1 MISKS
6 RPHKQ
11 MSVCYMMRSDEQI
24 NAESPS
30 DRLIGV
36 HRRSSG
42 EFKKDGGL
50 LIYQL
55 VICCLV
61 LCFFPGLVYLRFV
74 GKDLLHFRPRVLK
87 ARPFGIT
94 ENNDFLI
101 LEDDCSFHACA
112 CT

>member
-1 MISKS
+1 MITYS
-6 RPHKQ
+6 
-11 MSVCYMMRSDEQI
+11 RSDEQMTVSNMMRADKQI

-30 DRLIGV
+30 YRLIRV

-50 LIYQL
+50 LIYHLVIYRL
-55 VICCLV
+55 VICFRVFL
-61 LCFFPGLVYLRFV
+61 LRFI
-74 GKDLLHFRPRVLK
+74 GKDLLHFRARVLE
-87 ARPFGIT
+87 ARAFGIT

-101 LEDDCSFHACA
+101 LEDDRSFHACA

>member
-1 MISKS
+1 MITYS
-6 RPHKQ
+6 
-11 MSVCYMMRSDEQI
+11 RSDEQMTVSNMMRADKQI

-30 DRLIGV
+30 DRLIRV

-55 VICCLV
+55 VIYRLV
-61 LCFFPGLVYLRFV
+61 IFFRVFLLRFV
-74 GKDLLHFRPRVLK
+74 RQYFFHFRARVLEPR
-87 ARPFGIT
+87 AFGIT

-101 LEDDCSFHACA
+101 LEDDRSFHACA